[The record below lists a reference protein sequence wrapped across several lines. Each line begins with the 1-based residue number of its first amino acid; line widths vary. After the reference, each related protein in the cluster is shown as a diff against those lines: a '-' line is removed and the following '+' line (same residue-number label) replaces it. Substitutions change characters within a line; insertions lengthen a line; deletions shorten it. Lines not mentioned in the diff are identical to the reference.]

1 MPHAQPLEII
11 DVRPLGAELRSS
23 VTSSLTK
30 TPTLQL
36 MRVVLQGGPAL
47 PKHSVAGAIGVSCLE
62 GEALVTTPSRRSHL
76 GAGRLVV
83 LEGGERC
90 TP

>member
-11 DVRPLGAELRSS
+11 DVRPLGAELR
-23 VTSSLTK
+23 SSLTK